1 MVWHVGG
8 KVLKSEQVPVMEILK
23 EFRELAGVK
32 GRNRHKATG
41 GRRAVQLQGQDGGRC
56 RQSVGVQ
63 QSAQDVLTVSSK
75 RC

>member
-41 GRRAVQLQGQDGGRC
+41 AAAVQLQVQDGGRC

>member
-1 MVWHVGG
+1 MCRTGSRARGLCGTVWHVGG

-41 GRRAVQLQGQDGGRC
+41 PPQYNFKVKME
-56 RQSVGVQ
+56 V
-63 QSAQDVLTVSSK
+63 DVDSQ
-75 RC
+75 